1 MSGPM
6 AHVDYV
12 SDNGNT
18 YNVLLNAAEA
28 ALVGA
33 TNPSTSTLNKPQGL
47 VPRYILAQH
56 PTTGRERKIKCPN
69 PANALWVGGTTTI
82 SLPQMGSAT
91 AVTYNIRGRV
101 GERRYFRG

>member
-18 YNVLLNAAEA
+18 YNILLNSAEA
-28 ALVGA
+28 TLVGGVIPA
-33 TNPSTSTLNKPQGL
+33 TSTINKPAGL

-69 PANALWVGGTTTI
+69 PTNALWVGGTTTI

-91 AVTYNIRGRV
+91 AVVYNIMGRV
-101 GERRYFRG
+101 GEKRYRRG

>member
-18 YNVLLNAAEA
+18 YNVLLNAAES
-28 ALVGA
+28 ALVGGTAPA
-33 TNPSTSTLNKPQGL
+33 TSVESKPSGMVL
-47 VPRYILAQH
+47 RYLLAQH

-69 PANALWVGGTTTI
+69 PANALWVGGTNTI

-91 AVTYNIRGRV
+91 AVTYNVMGRI
-101 GERRYFRG
+101 GERRYKRG

>member
-18 YNVLLNAAEA
+18 YNILLNSAEA
-28 ALVGA
+28 ALMGGVIPA
-33 TNPSTSTLNKPQGL
+33 VSTLNKPSGL

-69 PANALWVGGTTTI
+69 PTDAHWVGGTVTV

-91 AVTYNIRGRV
+91 AVVYNIRGRV
-101 GERRYFRG
+101 GEKRYFRG

>member
-6 AHVDYV
+6 AHFDYV

-18 YNVLLNAAEA
+18 YPFLLNAAEA
-28 ALVGA
+28 TAVGGV
-33 TNPSTSTLNKPQGL
+33 TPPTTVLNKLSGM

-69 PANALWVGGTTTI
+69 PADAHWVGGTNTI
-82 SLPQMGSAT
+82 SLPQVGSAT
-91 AVTYNIRGRV
+91 PVVYDIRGRV
-101 GERRYFRG
+101 GEKRYKRG